1 MPEKTLVSG
10 TSALQRV
17 ITIAP
22 TVQPQNIKLR
32 VAAYARVSSSSE
44 DQKHS
49 FEAQLRYYDTLI
61 SGKENWVMVDL
72 YADEG
77 ITGTSAEKRKD
88 FQRLLSDC
96 RKGKIDRVLTKSVSR
111 FARNTKECLEAIR
124 ELKQLGVNIYFE
136 EQSIDTSAMSGEMI
150 TATFAAMAQAESQSI
165 SANMRWSYQKR
176 MQAGTF
182 IPPSLSYGYKMENGQ
197 IAIDP
202 PLAKIVLGIF
212 TDYLSGVSME
222 EIAAKL
228 KSLQPKRPELEG
240 KSWCFHTVSYILQN
254 EKYTGDSLWQKTYYT
269 DTLPAKKQV
278 NRGEKTSYFVE
289 GTHPAIID
297 RETFQ
302 AVQRLVAQRNQ
313 GKPATRASATPIL
326 YPVVCGQCGSR
337 LRRKRIGERVYRC
350 CRTHDTDGTA
360 CSLRQIPEDEIGKAF
375 LRLHY
380 KLKHHP
386 EILLQM
392 EDSFQTIRNRRMLWS
407 MDIVALNKRI
417 ADLSSQDQ
425 MLAQLKQQ
433 GLIDPDIFISQQSRL
448 AEQIRAAKQEKA
460 RLLDTEE
467 DTTLRDTQDL
477 LDTLDSGPDFL
488 DAFNG
493 ELFGELVE
501 KVIVE
506 SNERLRFRLKNGLE
520 LAERIERTVR

>member
-1 MPEKTLVSG
+1 MPEKTLVNG
-10 TSALQRV
+10 TSALRI
-17 ITIAP
+17 ITIEAAER
-22 TVQPQNIKLR
+22 PQEVKLR

-49 FEAQLRYYDTLI
+49 FEAQLRYYDALI
-61 SGKENWVMVDL
+61 DRKENWTMVDL

-124 ELKQLGVNIYFE
+124 ELKQLGIGILFE
-136 EQSIDTSAMSGEMI
+136 EQNIDTSAISGEML
-150 TATFAAMAQAESQSI
+150 TATFAAMAQAESENI

-182 IPPSLSYGYKMENGQ
+182 LPSSLSYGYRMVNGE

-202 PLAKIVLGIF
+202 PAAEVVRGIF
-212 TDYLSGVSME
+212 RDYLAGSSME

-228 KSLQPKRPELEG
+228 KRAQPERPELSQ

-254 EKYTGDSLWQKTYYT
+254 EKYTGDSLWQKTYRT
-269 DTLPAKKQV
+269 DTFPVEKRI
-278 NRGEKTSYFVE
+278 NRGERPGYFAKE
-289 GTHPAIID
+289 THPAIID
-297 RETFQ
+297 RETFRI
-302 AVQRLVAQRNQ
+302 VQKLVAKRNL
-313 GKPATRASATPIL
+313 GKSHTRVTGGSIPC
-326 YPVVCGQCGSR
+326 PVLCGKCGGR
-337 LRRKRIGERVYRC
+337 LRRKKIGGRIYRC
-350 CRTHDTDGTA
+350 CRNHDKNGTA
-360 CSLRQIPEDEIGKAF
+360 CSLRQILEEEIEKAF
-375 LRLHY
+375 LRLWY
-380 KLKHHP
+380 KLKRHP
-386 EILLQM
+386 EPLLQM
-392 EDSFQTIRNRRMLWS
+392 EDTLQAIRNRRMLWS
-407 MDIVALNKRI
+407 LDIVALNKRI
-417 ADLSSQDQ
+417 ADLSGQDQ

-448 AEQIRAAKQEKA
+448 AEQIRTAKQEKA
-460 RLLDTEE
+460 RLLDRSE

-488 DAFNG
+488 ETFDG

-506 SNERLRFRLKNGLE
+506 SNERLQFRLKNGLE